1 MEAFKP
7 PNTPSN
13 PKQKEQCTHEE
24 EGYTVSSRAGQPEL
38 LVRPCLRK
46 KKKKSNNDTELSSII
61 SYIYQVN
68 CRRLHSK
75 VSLVNTPVTSTLG
88 SYSEYQARQNRA
100 KDTILQNR
108 TLHSLSTKYVYT

>member
-46 KKKKSNNDTELSSII
+46 KKKNQIMTQNSAVLSVTFTKLTVED
-61 SYIYQVN
+61 YIQ
-68 CRRLHSK
+68 RL
-75 VSLVNTPVTSTLG
+75 
-88 SYSEYQARQNRA
+88 AW
-100 KDTILQNR
+100 
-108 TLHSLSTKYVYT
+108 